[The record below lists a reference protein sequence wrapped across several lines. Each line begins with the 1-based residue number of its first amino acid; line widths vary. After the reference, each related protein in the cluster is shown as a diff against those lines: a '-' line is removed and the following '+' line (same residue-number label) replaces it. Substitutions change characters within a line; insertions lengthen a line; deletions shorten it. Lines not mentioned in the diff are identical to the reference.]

1 MRLYNSE
8 TNGRGTKIKADLLR
22 GADSLMLNASGLETE
37 SSVALEFRAFASYLA
52 HLSDVLVRL
61 ASPHLAGVAKG
72 PALGVRLSGVSIS
85 CSGTGV
91 NGSSPVSSWLPR
103 TRCHATTLFQHCQT
117 ASLFKE
123 SLEIG
128 I

>member
-1 MRLYNSE
+1 
-8 TNGRGTKIKADLLR
+8 
-22 GADSLMLNASGLETE
+22 MLNASGLETE

-72 PALGVRLSGVSIS
+72 PALGARLSGVSIS